1 MRGGGGEPA
10 HSSCLSVYY
19 NLLQCAGAGGKIAT
33 LALHS
38 SSLRRILRD
47 STLDREVMI
56 SERAKVATRGADA
69 IRHLSTPGPAV
80 RAGAAE
86 RRSGAT
92 TKERV
97 FAVDWLQMQIRAL
110 TRRRTPLRMGE
121 LIETINP
128 IIRGWGNYY
137 CRSQVRKRFHQL
149 DGWIVR
155 RLWSH
160 RARRWRNTGWKEYP
174 TKRLLG
180 EFKLVNLVS
189 LIPSLRISRSHS

>member
-1 MRGGGGEPA
+1 
-10 HSSCLSVYY
+10 
-19 NLLQCAGAGGKIAT
+19 
-33 LALHS
+33 
-38 SSLRRILRD
+38 
-47 STLDREVMI
+47 
-56 SERAKVATRGADA
+56 
-69 IRHLSTPGPAV
+69 
-80 RAGAAE
+80 
-86 RRSGAT
+86 
-92 TKERV
+92 
-97 FAVDWLQMQIRAL
+97 
-110 TRRRTPLRMGE
+110 MGE

-160 RARRWRNTGWKEYP
+160 RAKRWRNTGWKEYP

-189 LIPSLRISRSHS
+189 LIPSLRISRNHS

>member
-1 MRGGGGEPA
+1 MG
-10 HSSCLSVYY
+10 SV
-19 NLLQCAGAGGKIAT
+19 L
-33 LALHS
+33 
-38 SSLRRILRD
+38 
-47 STLDREVMI
+47 
-56 SERAKVATRGADA
+56 
-69 IRHLSTPGPAV
+69 LSTPIIAPTNLDRHQILRNFCHESV
-80 RAGAAE
+80 RKG
-86 RRSGAT
+86 
-92 TKERV
+92 
-97 FAVDWLQMQIRAL
+97 L

-160 RARRWRNTGWKEYP
+160 RAKRWRNTGWKEYP